1 MFGLKHRAG
10 HSEVNRLSLPDG
22 GGSIVKPLLEL
33 QDGLVK
39 LSILKMENV
48 EFYPAAVAWL
58 LRLIGCSRSYKT

>member
-10 HSEVNRLSLPDG
+10 HSKVNRLSLPDG
-22 GGSIVKPLLEL
+22 GGGVVKPLLEL

-48 EFYPAAVAWL
+48 ESYPAANV
-58 LRLIGCSRSYKT
+58 